1 MSLLSPS
8 AWWRS
13 FEESDFAR
21 SIPLGNRYRPAG
33 FSLDSLPAG
42 SLAGRV
48 VLITG
53 ASAGIGRR
61 MAAIV
66 AAAGATTVLGC
77 RSESKGQAAIEEILS
92 ATPGASVAMLKMDL
106 GSRQSIARAA
116 AEFAERYKALHV
128 LVNNGGIPA
137 GSSPLRLADGVE
149 ECFQARAHRST
160 TLVWFHGAPWVLPAL
175 IYGGVV

>member
-1 MSLLSPS
+1 MLSPA

-33 FSLDSLPAG
+33 FSLDNLPAG
-42 SLAGRV
+42 ALTGRV

-77 RSESKGQAAIEEILS
+77 RSETKGKAAVDEILS
-92 ATPGASVAMLKMDL
+92 ATPGASVSSK
-106 GSRQSIARAA
+106 GSCAR
-116 AEFAERYKALHV
+116 
-128 LVNNGGIPA
+128 P
-137 GSSPLRLADGVE
+137 
-149 ECFQARAHRST
+149 
-160 TLVWFHGAPWVLPAL
+160 
-175 IYGGVV
+175 